1 MNNTSKTNISGLTP
15 EDFDKEIKGKKTAL
29 YILRNNKGMEVAV
42 TNYGAAILSINVPD
56 KDGNYSNVILS
67 HSDINSVI
75 NSPEPFL
82 STTIGRYA
90 NRIAKGKFTL
100 DSKNYNLATNNGPNH
115 LHGGPT
121 GFHAR
126 VWDAD
131 QVNDSTLELRYKSKD
146 GEEGFPGNL
155 NIIITYEIE
164 EDRNALRINY
174 KAKTDQTTI
183 INLTNHGFFNL
194 AGIAT
199 PTPSVEDNVV
209 TINADYYTPVD
220 ETCIPTGEI
229 APVAGTPMDFRTPHV
244 VGERIDSDFEQLKI
258 GVGYDHNYVLSKSE
272 VGALEEAA
280 TCYDPK
286 SGRLMRVYTTEP
298 GVQLY
303 TGNWLNG
310 FEGAHGATYPK
321 RSAIC
326 FEAQKFPDTPNKPHF
341 PSARL
346 NPGEIYK
353 QTTVYAFEVKN

>member
-67 HSDINSVI
+67 HSDINCVI

-82 STTIGRYA
+82 STTVGRYA

-100 DSKNYNLATNNGPNH
+100 NSKNYNLATNNGPNH

-155 NIIITYEIE
+155 NIIITYEVE

>member
-82 STTIGRYA
+82 STTVGRYA

-100 DSKNYNLATNNGPNH
+100 NSKNYNLATNNGPNH

-155 NIIITYEIE
+155 NIIITYEVE